1 MTDKL
6 DKFLD
11 NMDIPA
17 PDENA
22 RKVALNMASSKYEA
36 YQQEKNQK
44 KFQGFF
50 SLSRLMGR
58 NNSQDRR
65 TKMKN
70 RKLVYGGMATAM
82 VVVLAGGAA
91 LYQTRTHEMVTGHS
105 DQSSYSSVG
114 GGAALREAPSTEE
127 VTDTMRDAIKDYNE
141 EGADEAMASGESFI
155 PVPVGPAT
163 NTGVIV
169 ADEEEIQ
176 EDPLERWRLLQEE
189 RGQKPANRQL
199 TPSEEKEFTELTK
212 NFEADD
218 SLTEWRK
225 LQTKRS
231 IIQKSEK
238 AKQAER
244 AAPSASVPSTLSG
257 NVAQGMSAEADMMI
271 APVPPI
277 HPHPPIII
285 PEPMPP
291 EKADN
296 DKFEEHKISSIKQVS
311 EEPVSTFSIDVDTAS
326 YSFVRRQ
333 LNQGRLPDPN
343 AVRIEELVNYFPYD
357 YQGPKDVET
366 PFNANISVVDS
377 PWKEGNKLIH
387 IGIKGYDID
396 DDNRPQSNL
405 VFLLDVSGSMNQ
417 PDKLPLLKNSFKLLL
432 SELKPDDTVGIVVY
446 AGSAGTVLPPTK
458 VKNKQ
463 TILNALESL
472 RAGGSTAGAA
482 GIQGAYALAEQNF
495 DEDAVNR
502 IILATDGDFNVG
514 MRSNED
520 LKKLIEKKRES
531 GIFLSVLGFG
541 QGNLND
547 HLMQTLAQNGNG
559 IAAHIDSLSEA
570 QKVLVDEA
578 TSSLFPI
585 AKDVKIQVEFN
596 PEIVSEYRLIGYET
610 RELRRQDFNNDKIDA
625 GDIGAGH
632 TVTAVYEIVPKG
644 SGNELYGQ
652 SRYQKEEEKIEM
664 KSDFG
669 NEYAF
674 LKMRYK
680 LPDQDTSTLIT
691 TPITTADQ
699 KTLVNKCSE
708 AKMSAGLCD
717 IHQEVSKDA
726 AFSIAVAGFGQLL
739 KNDQY
744 MSDFDYDDVLK
755 LAQEGKGADP
765 FGYRAE
771 FINLV
776 RLAETLDND

>member
-22 RKVALNMASSKYEA
+22 RKVALNMASSEYEA

-91 LYQTRTHEMVTGHS
+91 LYQTRTHEMVTGAS
-105 DQSSYSSVG
+105 GDASRVIELQGLTTARTVD
-114 GGAALREAPSTEE
+114 GGATLREAPSTEE
-127 VTDTMRDAIKDYNE
+127 VTDTMRDAIKDFNE
-141 EGADEAMASGESFI
+141 DIGIEGESYI
-155 PVPVGPAT
+155 PMPIDQAT
-163 NTGVIV
+163 NTGIIV
-169 ADEEEIQ
+169 PDEEEIQ

-189 RGQKPANRQL
+189 RAVQQREQMAAAEP
-199 TPSEEKEFTELTK
+199 
-212 NFEADD
+212 ADD
-218 SLTEWRK
+218 EFLAFDSSRN
-225 LQTKRS
+225 QAVVR
-231 IIQKSEK
+231 QKEK
-238 AKQAER
+238 AEAKR
-244 AAPSASVPSTLSG
+244 AAPSTSIPSAIAG

-271 APVPPI
+271 APAPPI

-291 EKADN
+291 EKVDN

-357 YQGPKDVET
+357 YEGPKDIET

-458 VKNKQ
+458 VKHKQ

-495 DEDAVNR
+495 DDDAVNR

-514 MRSNED
+514 MSSNEE

-610 RELRRQDFNNDKIDA
+610 RALRRQDFNNDKIDA

-644 SGNELYGQ
+644 SGNELYGE
-652 SRYQKEEEKIEM
+652 SRYQKEEEKAEM

-680 LPDQDTSTLIT
+680 LPDQDKSTLIT
-691 TPITTADQ
+691 TPITTSDQ

-717 IHQEVSKDA
+717 IHQEVSKDI

-744 MSDFDYDDVLK
+744 ISDFDYDDVLK